1 MSYTEWSHRW
11 LDASDNVQ
19 YGHES
24 KWMAMIDVDEFL
36 LAGDGQTKDIK
47 EVLDHFESEKAM
59 LYVQEMF
66 FGHQVKQRIHTRVSE
81 RVQ

>member
-1 MSYTEWSHRW
+1 MT
-11 LDASDNVQ
+11 LFFFFFALVQ

-47 EVLDHFESEKAM
+47 EVLDHFDYEKGTVVADSP
-59 LYVQEMF
+59 
-66 FGHQVKQRIHTRVSE
+66 TRTRGVSYA
-81 RVQ
+81 VSGVGL